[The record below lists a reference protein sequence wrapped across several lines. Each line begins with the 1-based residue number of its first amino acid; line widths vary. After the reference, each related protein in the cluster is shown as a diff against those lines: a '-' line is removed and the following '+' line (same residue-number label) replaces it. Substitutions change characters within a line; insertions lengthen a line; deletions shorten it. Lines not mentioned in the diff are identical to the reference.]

1 MAIRHVRLTFDVHI
15 AEWRID
21 EPLKEDTYWSLE
33 VFDQNLGHWIR
44 LADCTRPGES
54 YRLVHLEDFGLDE
67 PPE

>member
-1 MAIRHVRLTFDVHI
+1 MATRHVRLTFDVHI

-21 EPLKEDTYWSLE
+21 DPLTEDTWWSLE
-33 VFDQNLGHWIR
+33 VFDQNLGTWIR

-54 YRLVHLEDFGLDE
+54 YSLVHLQDLGIDE